1 MGFHALREFITSAWE
16 GEDGKLC
23 YNPFMFNAGSFTFQE
38 FMMKE
43 SLPLATIQEA
53 VLEFL
58 RGRDDAVVFGAQAV
72 NAYVPEPRMSQDI
85 DLLSPRAGE
94 LAEELRTYLGDRF
107 HIAIRVREVADGR
120 GFRLYQ
126 IQKSGNRHLVD
137 IRLVSSLPPARLI
150 SQVLVAAPEE
160 LIALKVISY
169 YQRRGQPKAG
179 TDWRDLAMLLL
190 AFPDLKQNDGPV
202 MERLKAEN
210 AGEDVYH
217 LWGDLVKQDIQATD
231 EEDEF

>member
-1 MGFHALREFITSAWE
+1 M
-16 GEDGKLC
+16 
-23 YNPFMFNAGSFTFQE
+23 N
-38 FMMKE
+38 E

-58 RGRDDAVVFGAQAV
+58 RGRKDAVVFGAQAV

-85 DLLSPRAGE
+85 DLLSTRAGE
-94 LAEELRTYLGDRF
+94 LAEELRVYLGDKF
-107 HIAIRVREVADGR
+107 HVAIRVCEVADGR

-137 IRLVSSLPPARLI
+137 IRLVQSLPPVRLF

-160 LIALKVISY
+160 LIALKVIAY
-169 YQRRGQPKAG
+169 HQRRGQPKSG

-190 AFPDLKQNDGPV
+190 TFPEMKREDGLV
-202 MERLKAEN
+202 VERLKAEN
-210 AGEDVYH
+210 AGEDAMN
-217 LWGDLVKQDIQATD
+217 LWRDVVKQEIQSMD
-231 EEDEF
+231 DDDGF